1 MTTQTTGAHDAQP
14 SWQHLLQ
21 RSAMALG
28 GALLASALVSWVA
41 ANWAAIT
48 PLQKLVGTQ
57 TLLAALCL
65 ATWCLAWRGQTSA
78 SRHAITLLGSLM
90 GIGIGALLALV
101 GQQYQ
106 TGADA
111 WQLFF
116 WWAAL
121 LLPWLVILRTVF
133 LALLWIVLVNAT
145 LGLLL
150 FNGAWPSGSLPLML
164 LAALV
169 NAILLGLLEGFGA
182 RLRDVWRIG
191 PRAALAAL
199 LIWLIAVQ
207 LQSLSHLV
215 ALLGL
220 GVLASVAYAYARWRF
235 DLAMLSLGALYALVW
250 VVTTFFLTVRL
261 GVNVS
266 SLLMLVLILLAMVIA
281 TLAWFR
287 RLHAQRLPAV
297 SGTDARPAPGGNAAL
312 PSVWYVSA
320 FRTAALWLISWVLVA
335 FLFVLL
341 DPSLDPEHNTASML
355 GGCTTAIGVLL
366 LIVLRSPAWREIAA
380 AVAAAGFT
388 LVCMPFLFSEG
399 TKFAALILLVG
410 AAVYA
415 MGKHTALRFL
425 CACMTTIFVLG
436 LTGHTVW
443 NDIANNMLGTKAL
456 PDAAHL
462 PLYLRLWLLT
472 AGAVAC
478 LWLQRNRTENTLL
491 PLAWALA
498 LTAQVLAWAAPAH
511 WRMDA
516 GVTVLR
522 AGFVLLPAVLLWGLW
537 RWAPPDLAATPRR
550 ASLAALLAVSA
561 AWLGAPGIALGLT
574 WWLLGF
580 GLARR
585 EWMALGALSVLA
597 YLWRFYYDLNVSLL
611 DKAGLLA
618 AVGLCLL
625 LGAWG
630 LAVRGGKPQQPRQPS
645 PRAGRIVLLGLPA
658 ALALV
663 LGFVNLDIARKETIL
678 RDGARV
684 VLELAPVDPRSL
696 MQGDYMALN
705 YVVNRQA
712 RERLYPS
719 ATMPSSDDVF
729 VLQADARGVHQL
741 AAIQSDAEPREPG
754 QIAVRTRWY
763 FQAPVIGVDS
773 YFFPEGQANH
783 FAQAR
788 YGEYRVSPTG
798 QALLLR
804 LLDANLQPL

>member
-1 MTTQTTGAHDAQP
+1 MTTLTIGAHDAQP
-14 SWQHLLQ
+14 SWQRLLHH
-21 RSAMALG
+21 SALALG
-28 GALLASALVSWVA
+28 GALLVSALVSWVA
-41 ANWAAIT
+41 ANWAAIP
-48 PLQKLVGTQ
+48 PLQKLVGVQ
-57 TLLAALCL
+57 ILLAALCL
-65 ATWCLAWRGQTSA
+65 ASWCLAWRGQTSA
-78 SRHAITLLGSLM
+78 SRHAVTLLSSLM

-116 WWAAL
+116 WWSVL
-121 LLPWLVILRTVF
+121 LLPWLVILRTVL
-133 LALLWIVLVNAT
+133 LALLWIVLINAT

-150 FNGAWPSGSLPLML
+150 LNGAWLFAPLSMML
-164 LAALV
+164 LAVLV

-191 PRAALAAL
+191 PRATLAAL
-199 LIWLIAVQ
+199 LVWLIAAQ
-207 LQSLSHLV
+207 LQSLSHWV

-220 GVLASVAYAYARWRF
+220 GVLASVAYGYARWRF

-250 VVTTFFLTVRL
+250 VVTTAFLNLHLRL
-261 GVNVS
+261 DAS
-266 SLLMLVLILLAMVIA
+266 SLLVLVLILLAMVIS
-281 TLAWFR
+281 TLTWFR
-287 RLHAQRLPAV
+287 RLHAQHLPAA
-297 SGTDARPAPGGNAAL
+297 SGAQAL
-312 PSVWYVSA
+312 PTPGEATLPRVWYVSA
-320 FRTAALWLISWVLVA
+320 FRTAALWLIAWVLVA
-335 FLFVLL
+335 FLFLL
-341 DPSLDPEHNTASML
+341 FDPSLDPEHNTVSML

-366 LIVLRSPAWREIAA
+366 LIFLRSPAWREIAA

-399 TKFAALILLVG
+399 AKFAALILLVG
-410 AAVYA
+410 TAVYTL
-415 MGKHTALRFL
+415 GNHVALRFL
-425 CACMTTIFVLG
+425 CASMSAIFVLG
-436 LTGHTVW
+436 LTGHSVW
-443 NDIANNMLGTKAL
+443 NDVTHSLLGGRAL
-456 PDAAHL
+456 PDAA

-472 AGAVAC
+472 AGTVTC
-478 LWLQRNRTENTLL
+478 LWLQRNRSENTLL

-498 LTAQVLAWAAPAH
+498 LTAQTLAWAAPAD
-511 WRMDA
+511 WSMDA
-516 GVTVLR
+516 GVAALR
-522 AGFVLLPAVLLWGLW
+522 AGFVLLPAALLWGAW
-537 RWAPPDLAATPRR
+537 RYSPPDLAVNTRR

-561 AWLGAPGIALGLT
+561 AWLGAPGIALGLS

-580 GLARR
+580 ALARR
-585 EWMALGALSVLA
+585 EWMALGALSVLV
-597 YLWRFYYDLNVSLL
+597 YLWRFYYDLSISLL

-630 LAVRGGKPQQPRQPS
+630 LARTVRGGKPPQPS

-663 LGFVNLDIARKETIL
+663 LGFVNLDIARKETLL

-684 VLELAPVDPRSL
+684 VLELAPIDPRSL
-696 MQGDYMALN
+696 MQGDYMALD

-712 RERLYPS
+712 RERLYR
-719 ATMPSSDDVF
+719 AAAMPSSGDVF

-741 AAIQSDAEPREPG
+741 AAIQADVAPRQPG
-754 QIAVRTRWY
+754 QIAMRARKR
-763 FQAPVIGVDS
+763 FQEPVIGVHS
-773 YFFPEGQANH
+773 YFFPEGQAAH

-798 QALLLR
+798 QSLLLR